1 MAIEI
6 KVPEMGESIV
16 EATVGAWVK
25 NEGDQIEA
33 GETILELETEKV
45 NLEVTAPATGTLE
58 TVNIPE
64 GEIVNVGTVL
74 GTINTESIEK
84 IQIQDNT
91 SDSKKELE
99 LPNNTK
105 TETQAE
111 KSEDKDVNIT
121 PVAKNLADKH
131 SINIDSINGSGRAG
145 KITIDDINSE
155 INKNNQINTS
165 NDELPVPQESLE
177 TKKRI
182 TKRRETIAKRL
193 TDAHLNTV
201 MTTTYNE
208 VDMSEIMAIRSK
220 YKDSFK
226 EEKGVGLG
234 FMSFFVK
241 SVVQALIDFPNLNSE
256 MQEKEIIL
264 KNYYHVGIAVASEEG
279 LVVPVLKNA
288 NTLSFSQIEKS
299 IANMVTKTK
308 TKSLTIDDLT
318 GGTFTIT
325 NGGVFGSMFS
335 TPILNHP
342 QVGILGMH
350 TIKKK
355 PVVIN
360 DEIVIRPIMYLAL
373 TYDHRIVDGG
383 EAVQF
388 LVRIKE
394 FIEDPQKLLIEN

>member
-1 MAIEI
+1 MAIGI

-121 PVAKNLADKH
+121 PLAKNLADKH

-145 KITIDDINSE
+145 KITIDDINTE

-165 NDELPVPQESLE
+165 NDELPVPQEPLE

-299 IANMVTKTK
+299 IADMVTKTK
-308 TKSLTIDDLT
+308 TKTLTIDDLT